1 MIDLK
6 DSLFIDILPGH
17 LETAEVRALAYAIG
31 QQVRQICSYA
41 DKSRTYAALA
51 STPSA
56 VLDVLAAELRTPAYD
71 ETLPVETK
79 RELVASTLTFYTHL
93 GTPAALEQLISILF
107 AKGRVAEWY
116 NYNGSEYHF
125 KVQID
130 IAADAV
136 DDAKQAQVQAW
147 VNQYKNQRSILDTIE
162 YYETGAEAVA
172 FTAAAF
178 IGCELVDS
186 CTAENPEVHTWQNGQ
201 VLSPTRARSFSPH
214 GQRVRP

>member
-6 DSLFIDILPGH
+6 DSLMTDILPGH
-17 LETAEVRALAYAIG
+17 LETAEVKALAYAVG
-31 QQVRQICSYA
+31 QQIRQLCSYA

-51 STPSA
+51 SAPDT
-56 VLDVLAAELRTPAYD
+56 VLDALAAELRTPAYD

-186 CTAENPEVHTWQNGQ
+186 CTAENYT
-201 VLSPTRARSFSPH
+201 
-214 GQRVRP
+214 

>member
-6 DSLFIDILPGH
+6 DSLMTDILPGH
-17 LETAEVRALAYAIG
+17 LETAEVKALAYAVG
-31 QQVRQICSYA
+31 QQIRQLCAYA

-51 STPSA
+51 SAPDT
-56 VLDVLAAELRTPAYD
+56 VLDALAAELRTPAYD

-186 CTAENPEVHTWQNGQ
+186 CTAENYN
-201 VLSPTRARSFSPH
+201 
-214 GQRVRP
+214 

>member
-6 DSLFIDILPGH
+6 DSLMTDILPGH
-17 LETAEVRALAYAIG
+17 LATAEVKALAYAVG
-31 QQVRQICSYA
+31 QQIRQLCSYA

-51 STPSA
+51 SAPDT
-56 VLDVLAAELRTPAYD
+56 VLDALAAELRTPAYD

-130 IAADAV
+130 IAADDV

-186 CTAENPEVHTWQNGQ
+186 CTAENYN
-201 VLSPTRARSFSPH
+201 
-214 GQRVRP
+214 

>member
-51 STPSA
+51 SAPDT
-56 VLDVLAAELRTPAYD
+56 VLDALAAELRTPAYD

-116 NYNGSEYHF
+116 DYNGSEYHF

-172 FTAAAF
+172 YTAAAF
-178 IGCELVDS
+178 VGCELVDS
-186 CTAENPEVHTWQNGQ
+186 GIAENYI
-201 VLSPTRARSFSPH
+201 
-214 GQRVRP
+214 

>member
-6 DSLFIDILPGH
+6 DSLMTDILPGH
-17 LETAEVRALAYAIG
+17 LATAEVKALAYTVG
-31 QQVRQICSYA
+31 RQVKQLCSYA

-51 STPSA
+51 SAPDT
-56 VLDVLAAELRTPAYD
+56 VLDALAAELRTPAYD

-107 AKGRVAEWY
+107 AKGSVAEWY

-162 YYETGAEAVA
+162 YYETGAEAVT

-186 CTAENPEVHTWQNGQ
+186 CTAENYN
-201 VLSPTRARSFSPH
+201 
-214 GQRVRP
+214 

>member
-1 MIDLK
+1 MT
-6 DSLFIDILPGH
+6 DILPGH
-17 LETAEVRALAYAIG
+17 LATAEVKALAYAVG
-31 QQVRQICSYA
+31 RQIRQLCSYA

-51 STPSA
+51 SAPDT
-56 VLDVLAAELRTPAYD
+56 VLDALAAELRTPAYD

-116 NYNGSEYHF
+116 DYNGSEYHF

-130 IAADAV
+130 IAADDV

-172 FTAAAF
+172 FTAAPF
-178 IGCELVDS
+178 IGCELADS
-186 CTAENPEVHTWQNGQ
+186 CTAQNYN
-201 VLSPTRARSFSPH
+201 
-214 GQRVRP
+214 

>member
-6 DSLFIDILPGH
+6 DSLMTDILPGH
-17 LETAEVRALAYAIG
+17 LETAEVKALAYAVG
-31 QQVRQICSYA
+31 QQIRQLCSYA

-51 STPSA
+51 SAPDT
-56 VLDVLAAELRTPAYD
+56 VLDALAAELRTPAYD

-107 AKGRVAEWY
+107 AKGTVAEWY

-186 CTAENPEVHTWQNGQ
+186 CTAENYN
-201 VLSPTRARSFSPH
+201 
-214 GQRVRP
+214 

>member
-1 MIDLK
+1 MIELK
-6 DSLFIDILPGH
+6 DSLMTDILPGH
-17 LETAEVRALAYAIG
+17 LETAEVKALAYAVG
-31 QQVRQICSYA
+31 QQIRQLCSYA

-51 STPSA
+51 SAPDT
-56 VLDVLAAELRTPAYD
+56 VLDALAAELRTPAYD

-186 CTAENPEVHTWQNGQ
+186 CTAENYN
-201 VLSPTRARSFSPH
+201 
-214 GQRVRP
+214 

>member
-6 DSLFIDILPGH
+6 DSLMTDILPGH
-17 LETAEVRALAYAIG
+17 LETAEVKALAYAVG
-31 QQVRQICSYA
+31 RQIRQLCSYA

-51 STPSA
+51 SAPDT
-56 VLDVLAAELRTPAYD
+56 VLDALAAELRTPAYD

-116 NYNGSEYHF
+116 DYNGSEYHF

-130 IAADAV
+130 IAADDV

-186 CTAENPEVHTWQNGQ
+186 GTAENYN
-201 VLSPTRARSFSPH
+201 
-214 GQRVRP
+214 

>member
-6 DSLFIDILPGH
+6 DSLMTDILPGH
-17 LETAEVRALAYAIG
+17 LETAEVKALAYAVG
-31 QQVRQICSYA
+31 QQIRQLCSYA

-51 STPSA
+51 SAPDT
-56 VLDVLAAELRTPAYD
+56 VLDALAAELRTPAYD

-147 VNQYKNQRSILDTIE
+147 VNQYKNQSSILDTIE

-186 CTAENPEVHTWQNGQ
+186 CTAENYN
-201 VLSPTRARSFSPH
+201 
-214 GQRVRP
+214 

>member
-6 DSLFIDILPGH
+6 DSLMTDILPGH
-17 LETAEVRALAYAIG
+17 LETAEVKALAYAVG
-31 QQVRQICSYA
+31 QQIRQLCSYA

-51 STPSA
+51 SAPDT
-56 VLDVLAAELRTPAYD
+56 VLDALAAELRTPAYD

-93 GTPAALEQLISILF
+93 GTPAALEQLINILF

-186 CTAENPEVHTWQNGQ
+186 CTAENYN
-201 VLSPTRARSFSPH
+201 
-214 GQRVRP
+214 

>member
-6 DSLFIDILPGH
+6 DSLMTDILPGH
-17 LETAEVRALAYAIG
+17 FATAEVKALAYAIG
-31 QQVRQICSYA
+31 RQVKQLCAYA
-41 DKSRTYAALA
+41 DRSRTYAALA
-51 STPSA
+51 SAPDT
-56 VLDVLAAELRTPAYD
+56 VLDALAAELRTPAYD

-107 AKGRVAEWY
+107 AKGSVAEWY
-116 NYNGSEYHF
+116 DYNGSEYHF

-178 IGCELVDS
+178 IGCELIDS
-186 CTAENPEVHTWQNGQ
+186 CTAENYN
-201 VLSPTRARSFSPH
+201 
-214 GQRVRP
+214 

>member
-6 DSLFIDILPGH
+6 DSLMTDILPGH
-17 LETAEVRALAYAIG
+17 LATAEVKALAYAVG
-31 QQVRQICSYA
+31 RQIRQLCSYA

-51 STPSA
+51 SAPDT
-56 VLDVLAAELRTPAYD
+56 VLDALAAELRTPAYD

-107 AKGRVAEWY
+107 AKGSVAEWY

-186 CTAENPEVHTWQNGQ
+186 CTAENYN
-201 VLSPTRARSFSPH
+201 
-214 GQRVRP
+214 

>member
-6 DSLFIDILPGH
+6 DSLMTDILPGH
-17 LETAEVRALAYAIG
+17 LETAEVKALAYAVG
-31 QQVRQICSYA
+31 QQIRQLCSYA

-51 STPSA
+51 SAPDT

-186 CTAENPEVHTWQNGQ
+186 CTAENYN
-201 VLSPTRARSFSPH
+201 
-214 GQRVRP
+214 

>member
-6 DSLFIDILPGH
+6 DSLMTDILPGH
-17 LETAEVRALAYAIG
+17 LATAEVKALAYAVG
-31 QQVRQICSYA
+31 RQIRQLCSYA

-51 STPSA
+51 SAPDT
-56 VLDVLAAELRTPAYD
+56 VLDALAAELRTPAYD

-93 GTPAALEQLISILF
+93 GTPDALEQLISILF

-116 NYNGSEYHF
+116 DYNGSEYHF

-186 CTAENPEVHTWQNGQ
+186 CTAENYN
-201 VLSPTRARSFSPH
+201 
-214 GQRVRP
+214 

>member
-6 DSLFIDILPGH
+6 DSLMTDILPGH
-17 LETAEVRALAYAIG
+17 LETAEVKALAYAVG
-31 QQVRQICSYA
+31 RQIRQLCSYA

-51 STPSA
+51 SAPDT
-56 VLDVLAAELRTPAYD
+56 VLDALAAELRTPAYD

-136 DDAKQAQVQAW
+136 DDAKQAKVQAW

-186 CTAENPEVHTWQNGQ
+186 CTAENYN
-201 VLSPTRARSFSPH
+201 
-214 GQRVRP
+214 

>member
-6 DSLFIDILPGH
+6 DSLMTDILPGH
-17 LETAEVRALAYAIG
+17 LATAEVKALAYAVG
-31 QQVRQICSYA
+31 RQIRQLCSYA

-51 STPSA
+51 SAPDT
-56 VLDVLAAELRTPAYD
+56 VLDALAAELRTPAYD

-107 AKGRVAEWY
+107 AKGRVVEWY
-116 NYNGSEYHF
+116 DYNGSEYHF

-186 CTAENPEVHTWQNGQ
+186 CTAENYN
-201 VLSPTRARSFSPH
+201 
-214 GQRVRP
+214 

>member
-51 STPSA
+51 SAPDT
-56 VLDVLAAELRTPAYD
+56 VLDALAAELRTPAYD

-116 NYNGSEYHF
+116 DYNGSEYHF

-130 IAADAV
+130 IAADDV

-178 IGCELVDS
+178 IGCELVDN
-186 CTAENPEVHTWQNGQ
+186 CTAENYN
-201 VLSPTRARSFSPH
+201 
-214 GQRVRP
+214 

>member
-6 DSLFIDILPGH
+6 DSLMTDILPGH
-17 LETAEVRALAYAIG
+17 LATAEVKALAYAIG
-31 QQVRQICSYA
+31 RQVKQLCSYA

-51 STPSA
+51 SAPDT
-56 VLDVLAAELRTPAYD
+56 VLDALAAELRTPAYD

-93 GTPAALEQLISILF
+93 GTPAAPEQLISILF

-116 NYNGSEYHF
+116 DYNGSEYHF

-186 CTAENPEVHTWQNGQ
+186 CTAENYN
-201 VLSPTRARSFSPH
+201 
-214 GQRVRP
+214 

>member
-6 DSLFIDILPGH
+6 DSLMTDILPGH
-17 LETAEVRALAYAIG
+17 LATAEVKALAYAVG
-31 QQVRQICSYA
+31 RQIRQLCSYA

-51 STPSA
+51 SAPDT
-56 VLDVLAAELRTPAYD
+56 VLDALAAELRTPAYD

-136 DDAKQAQVQAW
+136 DDAKQAQVQAR

-186 CTAENPEVHTWQNGQ
+186 CTAENYN
-201 VLSPTRARSFSPH
+201 
-214 GQRVRP
+214 

>member
-6 DSLFIDILPGH
+6 DSLMTDILPGH
-17 LETAEVRALAYAIG
+17 LETAEVKALAYAVG
-31 QQVRQICSYA
+31 RQIRQLCSYA
-41 DKSRTYAALA
+41 DESRTYAALA
-51 STPSA
+51 SAPDT
-56 VLDVLAAELRTPAYD
+56 VLDAIAAELRTPAYD

-116 NYNGSEYHF
+116 DYNGSEYHF

-136 DDAKQAQVQAW
+136 DDAKQVQAW

-186 CTAENPEVHTWQNGQ
+186 CTAENYN
-201 VLSPTRARSFSPH
+201 
-214 GQRVRP
+214 

>member
-6 DSLFIDILPGH
+6 DSLMTDILPGH
-17 LETAEVRALAYAIG
+17 LATAEVKALAYAVG
-31 QQVRQICSYA
+31 QQIRQLCSYA

-51 STPSA
+51 SAPDT
-56 VLDVLAAELRTPAYD
+56 VLDALAAELRTPAYD

-178 IGCELVDS
+178 IGCELVDI
-186 CTAENPEVHTWQNGQ
+186 CTAENYN
-201 VLSPTRARSFSPH
+201 
-214 GQRVRP
+214 

>member
-6 DSLFIDILPGH
+6 DSLMTDILPGH
-17 LETAEVRALAYAIG
+17 LETAEVKALAYAVG
-31 QQVRQICSYA
+31 RQIRQLCSYA

-51 STPSA
+51 SAPDT
-56 VLDVLAAELRTPAYD
+56 VLDALAAELRTPAYD

-107 AKGRVAEWY
+107 AKGRVVEWY

-130 IAADAV
+130 IAADDV
-136 DDAKQAQVQAW
+136 DDAKQTQVQAW

-186 CTAENPEVHTWQNGQ
+186 CTAENYN
-201 VLSPTRARSFSPH
+201 
-214 GQRVRP
+214 

>member
-6 DSLFIDILPGH
+6 DSLMTDILPGH
-17 LETAEVRALAYAIG
+17 LATAEVKALAYAIG
-31 QQVRQICSYA
+31 RQIRQLCSYA

-51 STPSA
+51 SAPDT
-56 VLDVLAAELRTPAYD
+56 VLDALAAELRTPAYD

-116 NYNGSEYHF
+116 DYNGSEYHF

-130 IAADAV
+130 IAADDV

-162 YYETGAEAVA
+162 YYETGAEAIA

-186 CTAENPEVHTWQNGQ
+186 CTAENYN
-201 VLSPTRARSFSPH
+201 
-214 GQRVRP
+214 

>member
-6 DSLFIDILPGH
+6 DSLMTDILPGH
-17 LETAEVRALAYAIG
+17 LETAEVKALAYAVG
-31 QQVRQICSYA
+31 RQIRQLCSYA

-51 STPSA
+51 SAPDT
-56 VLDVLAAELRTPAYD
+56 VLDALAAELRTPAYD

-116 NYNGSEYHF
+116 DYNGSEYHF

-130 IAADAV
+130 IAADDV

-147 VNQYKNQRSILDTIE
+147 VNHYKNQRSILDTIE

-186 CTAENPEVHTWQNGQ
+186 CTAENYN
-201 VLSPTRARSFSPH
+201 
-214 GQRVRP
+214 

>member
-6 DSLFIDILPGH
+6 DSLMTDILPGH
-17 LETAEVRALAYAIG
+17 LETAEVKALAYAVG
-31 QQVRQICSYA
+31 QQIRQLCSYA

-51 STPSA
+51 SAPDT
-56 VLDVLAAELRTPAYD
+56 VLDALAAELRTPAYD

-116 NYNGSEYHF
+116 DYNGSEYHF

-178 IGCELVDS
+178 IGCELIDS
-186 CTAENPEVHTWQNGQ
+186 CTAENYN
-201 VLSPTRARSFSPH
+201 
-214 GQRVRP
+214 

>member
-6 DSLFIDILPGH
+6 DSLMTDILPGH
-17 LETAEVRALAYAIG
+17 FATAEVKALAYAIG
-31 QQVRQICSYA
+31 RQVKQLCAYA
-41 DKSRTYAALA
+41 DRSRTYAALA
-51 STPSA
+51 SAPDT
-56 VLDVLAAELRTPAYD
+56 VLDALAAELRTPAYD

-107 AKGRVAEWY
+107 AKGSVAEWY
-116 NYNGSEYHF
+116 DYNGSEYHF

-136 DDAKQAQVQAW
+136 DDEKQAQVQAW

-178 IGCELVDS
+178 IGCELIDS
-186 CTAENPEVHTWQNGQ
+186 CTAENYN
-201 VLSPTRARSFSPH
+201 
-214 GQRVRP
+214 

>member
-6 DSLFIDILPGH
+6 DSLMTDILPGH
-17 LETAEVRALAYAIG
+17 LETAEVKALAYAVG
-31 QQVRQICSYA
+31 QQIRQLCSYA

-51 STPSA
+51 SAPDT
-56 VLDVLAAELRTPAYD
+56 VLNALAAELRTPAYD

-116 NYNGSEYHF
+116 DYNGSEYHF

-186 CTAENPEVHTWQNGQ
+186 CTAENYN
-201 VLSPTRARSFSPH
+201 
-214 GQRVRP
+214 

>member
-6 DSLFIDILPGH
+6 DSLMTDILPGH
-17 LETAEVRALAYAIG
+17 LETAEVKALAYAVG
-31 QQVRQICSYA
+31 RQIRQLCSYA

-51 STPSA
+51 SAPDT
-56 VLDVLAAELRTPAYD
+56 VLDALAAELRTPAYD

-136 DDAKQAQVQAW
+136 DDAKQARVQAW

-186 CTAENPEVHTWQNGQ
+186 CTAENYN
-201 VLSPTRARSFSPH
+201 
-214 GQRVRP
+214 

>member
-71 ETLPVETK
+71 EALPVETK
-79 RELVASTLTFYTHL
+79 RELISGTLTFYTHM
-93 GTPAALEQLISILF
+93 GTPAALEQLISTLF
-107 AKGRVAEWY
+107 ARGRVSEWY
-116 NYNGSEYHF
+116 DYNGSVYHF

-130 IAADAV
+130 IAADTV
-136 DDAKQAQVQAW
+136 DDARRAQVQAW
-147 VNQYKNQRSILDTIE
+147 VNQYKNQRSILDSSE
-162 YYETGAEAVA
+162 YSETGAEAVA
-172 FTAAAF
+172 YTAAAF
-178 IGCELVDS
+178 VGCELVDS
-186 CTAENPEVHTWQNGQ
+186 GIAENYI
-201 VLSPTRARSFSPH
+201 
-214 GQRVRP
+214 

>member
-6 DSLFIDILPGH
+6 DSLMTDILPGH
-17 LETAEVRALAYAIG
+17 LETAEVKALAYAVG
-31 QQVRQICSYA
+31 QQIRQLCSYA

-51 STPSA
+51 SAPDT
-56 VLDVLAAELRTPAYD
+56 VLDALAAELRTPAYD

-107 AKGRVAEWY
+107 AKGTVAEWY

-130 IAADAV
+130 IAADDV

-186 CTAENPEVHTWQNGQ
+186 CTAENYN
-201 VLSPTRARSFSPH
+201 
-214 GQRVRP
+214 

>member
-6 DSLFIDILPGH
+6 DSLMTDILPGH
-17 LETAEVRALAYAIG
+17 LETAEVKALAYAVG
-31 QQVRQICSYA
+31 QQIRQLCSYA

-51 STPSA
+51 SAPDT
-56 VLDVLAAELRTPAYD
+56 VLDALAAELRTPAYD

-130 IAADAV
+130 IAADDV

-186 CTAENPEVHTWQNGQ
+186 CTAENYN
-201 VLSPTRARSFSPH
+201 
-214 GQRVRP
+214 

>member
-6 DSLFIDILPGH
+6 DSLMTDILPGH
-17 LETAEVRALAYAIG
+17 LATAEVKALAYAVG
-31 QQVRQICSYA
+31 RQIRQLCSYA

-51 STPSA
+51 SAPDT
-56 VLDVLAAELRTPAYD
+56 VLDALAAELRTPAYD
-71 ETLPVETK
+71 KTLPVETK

-116 NYNGSEYHF
+116 DYNGSEYHF

-130 IAADAV
+130 IAADDV

-186 CTAENPEVHTWQNGQ
+186 CTAENYN
-201 VLSPTRARSFSPH
+201 
-214 GQRVRP
+214 

>member
-6 DSLFIDILPGH
+6 DSLMTDILPGH
-17 LETAEVRALAYAIG
+17 LETAEVKALAYAVG
-31 QQVRQICSYA
+31 RQIRQLRSYA

-51 STPSA
+51 SAPDT
-56 VLDVLAAELRTPAYD
+56 VLDALAAELRTPAYD

-107 AKGRVAEWY
+107 AKGSVAEWY
-116 NYNGSEYHF
+116 DYNGSEYHF

-130 IAADAV
+130 IAADDV

-186 CTAENPEVHTWQNGQ
+186 CTAENYN
-201 VLSPTRARSFSPH
+201 
-214 GQRVRP
+214 

>member
-6 DSLFIDILPGH
+6 DSLMTDILPGH
-17 LETAEVRALAYAIG
+17 LATAEVKALAYAVG
-31 QQVRQICSYA
+31 RQIRQLCSYA

-51 STPSA
+51 SAPDT
-56 VLDVLAAELRTPAYD
+56 VLDALAAELRTPAYD

-130 IAADAV
+130 IAADDV

-186 CTAENPEVHTWQNGQ
+186 CTAENYN
-201 VLSPTRARSFSPH
+201 
-214 GQRVRP
+214 

>member
-136 DDAKQAQVQAW
+136 DDAKQAQVQVQAW

-186 CTAENPEVHTWQNGQ
+186 CTAENYN
-201 VLSPTRARSFSPH
+201 
-214 GQRVRP
+214 

>member
-6 DSLFIDILPGH
+6 DSLMTDILPRH
-17 LETAEVRALAYAIG
+17 LETAEVKALAYAVG
-31 QQVRQICSYA
+31 QQIRQLCSYA

-51 STPSA
+51 SAPDT
-56 VLDVLAAELRTPAYD
+56 VLDALAAELRTPAYD

-186 CTAENPEVHTWQNGQ
+186 CTAENYN
-201 VLSPTRARSFSPH
+201 
-214 GQRVRP
+214 

>member
-6 DSLFIDILPGH
+6 DSLMTDILPGH
-17 LETAEVRALAYAIG
+17 LATAEVKALAYAVG
-31 QQVRQICSYA
+31 RQVKQLCAYA

-51 STPSA
+51 SAPDT
-56 VLDVLAAELRTPAYD
+56 VLDALAAELRTPAYD

-93 GTPAALEQLISILF
+93 GTPAALEQLTSILF
-107 AKGRVAEWY
+107 AKGSVAEWY

-136 DDAKQAQVQAW
+136 DDEKQAQVQAW

-178 IGCELVDS
+178 IGCELIDS
-186 CTAENPEVHTWQNGQ
+186 CTAENYN
-201 VLSPTRARSFSPH
+201 
-214 GQRVRP
+214 